1 MFNILNLRSEFIV
14 VLICGIF
21 FTSAFL
27 ASLNRLISAQ
37 LYKEVSL
44 QVEDVI
50 RLCMESSDQL
60 LHMGVYDWLASK
72 EDYTQLIALAK
83 PSLELYLKQAT
94 SNPARRDANKCAD
107 LLWKYHEHHGNHSA
121 AAQILYSLAKT
132 PG

>member
-1 MFNILNLRSEFIV
+1 M
-14 VLICGIF
+14 
-21 FTSAFL
+21 
-27 ASLNRLISAQ
+27 ASLNRLISSAQ
-37 LYKEVSL
+37 FYKEVSL

-132 PG
+132 SG